1 MPTAEDLELEE
12 PVPVVPD
19 TDDQKG
25 NDDPI
30 SLYLHQIGQVPLL
43 TSRDEKIAAR
53 QIEIGKRVSEIK
65 WELEKQ
71 GKQAV
76 AGQVFQ
82 EIVREPGKSSE
93 IIHQLQE
100 NLGLPENASFYQTI
114 TNSKLRAAIDGVI
127 DQIMVESI
135 AEKLNLPREEVES
148 RLIAL
153 SVDIALLPKKVLT
166 TIGRKASLASIPDI
180 VAESEFLT
188 AISLILAE

>member
-19 TDDQKG
+19 TDDQEG

-30 SLYLHQIGQVPLL
+30 RLYLHQIGQVPLL

-82 EIVREPGKSSE
+82 EIVRELGKSSE
-93 IIHQLQE
+93 IIHQLQQS
-100 NLGLPENASFYQTI
+100 LGLPENASFYQTI

-135 AEKLNLPREEVES
+135 AEK
-148 RLIAL
+148 
-153 SVDIALLPKKVLT
+153 
-166 TIGRKASLASIPDI
+166 
-180 VAESEFLT
+180 
-188 AISLILAE
+188 